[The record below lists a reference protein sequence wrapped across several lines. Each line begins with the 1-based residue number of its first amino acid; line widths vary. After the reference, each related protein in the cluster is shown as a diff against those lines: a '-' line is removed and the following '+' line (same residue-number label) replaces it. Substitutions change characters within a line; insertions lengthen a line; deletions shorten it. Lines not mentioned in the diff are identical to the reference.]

1 MAITIHAR
9 RKQLAITSAAGLAL
23 MALIAILINVL
34 SNWVFF
40 RLDLTRNNAYSLSP
54 SSRKLVRDLSDPV
67 IVKAYF
73 TPDLPAPYNA
83 YERYVRDLLE
93 EYRAASRGK
102 VRFEFELSNPSAE
115 FEKSAGEAG
124 LVPIQFEQMGSDQ
137 LQIRR
142 GYMGLVLFHRD
153 KSETLPIIKDVQQ
166 LEYDL
171 TSRMAKMAVRTKK
184 VIALTSGHGEI
195 SLRQGPH
202 GEAPP
207 RFGEDLKELYDFSDL
222 SLPLSAKA
230 TGDKPSDLSAE
241 ALAKADALLI
251 LGPKQK
257 LDDKSL
263 WTIDQAIMRG
273 IPTGFLIDSKNLM
286 VNQFYVS
293 SLDHGLGDLLR
304 HYGAQLGDRL
314 VYDAQCETIG
324 VTQNVSGFA
333 FTTSMRYPYIPLID
347 RIALNN
353 PVTRGLDAVGLPFVS
368 TVEAVPGGVP
378 GVHFAPL
385 LFTTQR
391 SWLAPAQPYA
401 SVAPNNI
408 PEPKPD
414 DPHGPY
420 SVGAV
425 LEGSFT
431 SYFQSRPIPVPG
443 QTLIGTSPKT
453 QIFVLGTSRLLDA
466 NLPQFPGGDA
476 LMSNMLAYLS
486 KDETLLGIRA
496 KGEILRPLKPVSG
509 AVREIVKYTTLLAVV
524 ALPIL
529 LGLWRWRRRQTWRR
543 MISAAYLKTSSPA
556 VSGGGPIVS

>member
-1 MAITIHAR
+1 MAITLSQR

-23 MALIAILINVL
+23 TALVAILINVL

-54 SSRKLVRDLSDPV
+54 SSRRLVRDLSDPV

-83 YERYVRDLLE
+83 YERYVRDLLT

-102 VRFEFELSNPSAE
+102 VRFEFALSSPPEE
-115 FEKSAGEAG
+115 FEKKAGEAG
-124 LVPIQFEQMGSDQ
+124 LVPIQFEERGSDQ

-153 KSETLPIIKDVQQ
+153 KSETLPIVKDVQQ

-171 TSRMAKMAVRTKK
+171 TSRIAKMAVRTKK
-184 VIALTSGHGEI
+184 IIATTSGHGEI
-195 SLRQGPH
+195 SLRQGA
-202 GEAPP
+202 GVQAPP
-207 RFGEDLKELYDFSDL
+207 RLGEDLKELYEFAD
-222 SLPLSAKA
+222 LPL
-230 TGDKPSDLSAE
+230 PSGSTMPVN
-241 ALAKADALLI
+241 ADALLVI
-251 LGPKQK
+251 GPKQK
-257 LDDKSL
+257 LDDRSI
-263 WTIDQAIMRG
+263 WAIDQAIMRG
-273 IPTGFLIDSKNLM
+273 IPTGFLLDSKNLM
-286 VNQFYVS
+286 VNQFYVTP
-293 SLDHGLGDLLR
+293 LDHGLGELLA
-304 HYGAQLGDRL
+304 HYGIQLGNRL

-333 FTTSMRYPYIPLID
+333 FSTSMRYPYIPTID
-347 RIALNN
+347 RIAANN
-353 PVTRGLDAVGLPFVS
+353 PMTRGLDTVGVPFVT
-368 TVEAVPGGVP
+368 TVDPVQRLPIGI
-378 GVHFAPL
+378 HFAPL
-385 LFTTQR
+385 LYTSPR
-391 SWLAPAQPYA
+391 SWLASDQPYA

-408 PEPKPD
+408 PEPKPG

-431 SYFQSRPIPVPG
+431 SYFSATGPWRTRQSRSGGQGGDLPVPG

-453 QIFVLGTSRLLDA
+453 QIFVIGTSRLLDP

-476 LMSNMLAYLS
+476 LMSNVLAYLS

-496 KGEILRPLKPVSG
+496 KGEIIRPLKPVTG
-509 AVREIVKYTTLLAVV
+509 LELEIVKVGTLLAVV
-524 ALPIL
+524 LLPVL
-529 LGLWRWRRRQTWRR
+529 LGLWRWRSRQNWRR
-543 MISAAYLKTSSPA
+543 AISAAFAPKA
-556 VSGGGPIVS
+556 A